1 MNNFYDVLQLLKR
14 FGIII
19 YTGDKKQDSMLMESE
34 VKELYDYQFID
45 KQLYLQAMMIL
56 RSEQKDGTIKK

>member
-1 MNNFYDVLQLLKR
+1 
-14 FGIII
+14 
-19 YTGDKKQDSMLMESE
+19 MLMESE